1 MSADQWLAPD
11 ARFAGSRRGFV
22 VASLSRAF
30 ERRGK
35 FERQGQMMILRSR
48 HSSDAAAA
56 GAGCDAGA
64 PQHKPPSTMDWGG
77 LSSLFM
83 LLFGFYVVFG
93 VSPQRFAASPSY
105 NAPFTTLPTP
115 SRWAGASLSAISSP
129 LLRPST
135 IPAPRRSR
143 FPTLSAAVTI
153 PSGSLT
159 RCRCALLQITYKV
172 AVTRDAKEALLE
184 KSAATGGLGA
194 AVGGATTSL

>member
-1 MSADQWLAPD
+1 
-11 ARFAGSRRGFV
+11 
-22 VASLSRAF
+22 
-30 ERRGK
+30 
-35 FERQGQMMILRSR
+35 MMILRSR
-48 HSSDAAAA
+48 HSDAAAA

-115 SRWAGASLSAISSP
+115 LSLGGGVSLRSP

>member
-1 MSADQWLAPD
+1 
-11 ARFAGSRRGFV
+11 
-22 VASLSRAF
+22 
-30 ERRGK
+30 
-35 FERQGQMMILRSR
+35 MMILRSR
-48 HSSDAAAA
+48 HSDAAAA

-115 SRWAGASLSAISSP
+115 LSLGLSRGGVSLCVSSP
-129 LLRPST
+129 LLRLST
-135 IPAPRRSR
+135 LPAPRRSR

-184 KSAATGGLGA
+184 KTAATGGLGA

>member
-48 HSSDAAAA
+48 HSDAAAA

-115 SRWAGASLSAISSP
+115 LSLGGGVSLCDLFSPLASLHNP
-129 LLRPST
+129 RPS
-135 IPAPRRSR
+135 A
-143 FPTLSAAVTI
+143 F
-153 PSGSLT
+153 SLPHP
-159 RCRCALLQITYKV
+159 
-172 AVTRDAKEALLE
+172 
-184 KSAATGGLGA
+184 LGCCDY
-194 AVGGATTSL
+194 T